1 MKNIF
6 EDFKMI
12 EPLKKNRFL
21 IHFENVDIPYTSFR
35 DFEFYN
41 QGEDIIFETS
51 IWETVHYTFNP
62 LDVFKI
68 LGVKIEYLSPIG
80 DVVGGL
86 SFDVKASNF
95 EKNGSYSS
103 DEIMSVKFKFVIEN
117 STLKPLFLKNE

>member
-1 MKNIF
+1 MKKIF

-21 IHFENVDIPYTSFR
+21 IHFENVDIPITLFR

-51 IWETVHYTFNP
+51 IWETVNYTFNP
-62 LDVFKI
+62 LDIFKI
-68 LGVKIEYLSPIG
+68 LTVKIEYLDPIG

>member
-6 EDFKMI
+6 EDFKMV

-21 IHFENVDIPYTSFR
+21 IHFENVDIPSTSFR
-35 DFEFYN
+35 DFEVYN

-68 LGVKIEYLSPIG
+68 LDRKSTRL
-80 DVVGGL
+80 
-86 SFDVKASNF
+86 N
-95 EKNGSYSS
+95 SS
-103 DEIMSVKFKFVIEN
+103 H
-117 STLKPLFLKNE
+117 T